1 MTFLNNLDLSLWQ
14 DCDDIYRKHQQ
25 LCLSFQDEHQVNVNL
40 LLLALWLDSQ
50 EKMLSATQWQT
61 LQQDTLK
68 WEEKVLLPYRKLRRL
83 SKSCLSD
90 TEYQQMLEV
99 ELMLERKSQRLILH
113 ALNQLAWQGDSSNLS
128 SYLALFNLC
137 SEHYPCLTSAASTT
151 HV

>member
-1 MTFLNNLDLSLWQ
+1 MTFFNRLDLSLWQ
-14 DCDDIYRKHQQ
+14 DCDAIYHKHQQ

-40 LLLALWLDSQ
+40 LLLALWLDSR
-50 EKMLSATQWQT
+50 EKLLSATQWQT

-90 TEYQQMLEV
+90 IEYQQMLEV

-113 ALNQLAWQGDSSNLS
+113 GLNQLAWQGDSSNLS
-128 SYLALFNLC
+128 SYLALFNLN
-137 SEHYPCLTSAASTT
+137 SEHYPSLT
-151 HV
+151 